1 MKLQIEASAAYFY
14 PDVFVACGEEQRAK
28 QTAKADA
35 LLIIEVLS
43 PSNEA
48 FDRGAKFAH
57 YRHLP
62 SLQEYVLV
70 DMVRRS
76 VDVYRRGGD
85 SLWVLHPDVLEG
97 SVELLSIGL
106 LLPLAV
112 IFEDSE

>member
-28 QTAKADA
+28 QTAKTDA
-35 LLIIEVLS
+35 LLISEVLS
-43 PSNEA
+43 PSIEA
-48 FDRGAKFAH
+48 FDHGAKFAH

-70 DMVRRS
+70 DIERRS
-76 VDVYRRGGD
+76 IDVYRQGRGN
-85 SLWVLHPDVLEG
+85 LWVFPPDVLEG

-106 LLPLAV
+106 LLPV
-112 IFEDSE
+112 SMIFEDIE